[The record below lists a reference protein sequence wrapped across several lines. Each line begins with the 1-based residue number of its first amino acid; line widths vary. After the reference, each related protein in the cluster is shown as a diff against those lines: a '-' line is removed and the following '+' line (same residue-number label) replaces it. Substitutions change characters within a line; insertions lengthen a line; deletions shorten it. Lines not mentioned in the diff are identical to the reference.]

1 MSSRYSGE
9 RERRRVQRSVRDA
22 KHMWSSMKE
31 KKIAN
36 QENPFVYLLFFTVL
50 KTDGNVEKNVSKMS
64 LNAKYPL
71 MT

>member
-1 MSSRYSGE
+1 
-9 RERRRVQRSVRDA
+9 
-22 KHMWSSMKE
+22 MKE